1 MNRSVATGSA
11 LAFVAGYVDTA
22 CFILLFGLFT
32 AHVTGNFVLIGSEIV
47 HPVNGVAIKFLAFPA
62 FIVAVAASR
71 LLAQAAERGGR
82 PAARPLLQLQVVLL
96 AACMFCGWYAQ
107 PFVDPSAP
115 WVLLTGVLGAAAMGV
130 QNASTRLAFDDIS
143 PTTMMTGNVTSLVFG
158 IVDLLRGPRDGGLLD
173 RLRKFGWP
181 VVAFAG
187 GAISGA
193 LVCEQLSL
201 WALGVPLA
209 ILSALALS
217 SPIRH

>member
-1 MNRSVATGSA
+1 MDRAVATGSA

-47 HPVNGVAIKFLAFPA
+47 HPINGVTIKFLAFPA

-107 PFVDPSAP
+107 PIVNPGAP
-115 WVLLTGVLGAAAMGV
+115 WVLLTGMLGAAAMGV
-130 QNASTRLAFDDIS
+130 QNASTRIAFDDLS
-143 PTTMMTGNVTSLVFG
+143 PTTMMTGNVTQLVFG
-158 IVDLLRGPRDGGLLD
+158 VVDLLRGAKEGGLRD
-173 RLRKFGWP
+173 RLEKFAWP
-181 VVAFAG
+181 VLTFAC

-193 LVCEQLSL
+193 LICEHLSL
-201 WALGVPLA
+201 GALVVPLA
-209 ILSALALS
+209 ILSVLALA
-217 SPIRH
+217 SPVRH